1 MKKLNIGFIV
11 SHDGSNMQ
19 AVLDAISKGILN
31 ANACVLITNNSNSLA
46 IEKAKNYGLKYYH
59 ISQKIYPDT
68 EELDEVI
75 LKTLKKYSVEY
86 LLLLGYMKK
95 LGIKTLKEY
104 AGKVLNI
111 HPALL
116 PKYGGVGMY
125 GKYVHEAVIK
135 NKDTITGITIHLVDK
150 DYDTGKIIN
159 QCTINVLENDT
170 VETLSQRVLNKE
182 HEFLVETLVK
192 ISNNEIIL

>member
-1 MKKLNIGFIV
+1 VG
-11 SHDGSNMQ
+11 GT
-19 AVLDAISKGILN
+19 ILN

-46 IEKAKNYGLKYYH
+46 IEKAKNYGLIYYH
-59 ISQKIYPDT
+59 ISQKIYPDI

-75 LKTLKKYSVEY
+75 LNTLKKHSVEY

-104 AGKVLNI
+104 NGRILNI
-111 HPALL
+111 HPSLL